1 MRRFWA
7 GVAGSCWVTDSEGGH
22 RGLRCHGAT
31 SGQCIFPVYS
41 GNLPVTRTC
50 SDHSNQVIVLQPSF
64 RILVWAFILQM
75 LRFNGQ
81 IGYSSFLDFFLQIF
95 DETYICYG
103 GSMVYSRAEYPHCR

>member
-1 MRRFWA
+1 M
-7 GVAGSCWVTDSEGGH
+7 GSCWVTDSEGGH

-50 SDHSNQVIVLQPSF
+50 SDHSNQVISFGYLTLSAMVNGMGFHPSYV
-64 RILVWAFILQM
+64 RINDL
-75 LRFNGQ
+75 
-81 IGYSSFLDFFLQIF
+81 FLQIF

>member
-7 GVAGSCWVTDSEGGH
+7 GVVGSCWVTDSEGGH

-41 GNLPVTRTC
+41 GNLPVSRTC

-64 RILVWAFILQM
+64 RLFDSLQWLM
-75 LRFNGQ
+75 GFHPSYVRIN
-81 IGYSSFLDFFLQIF
+81 DFFLQIF